1 MARFPVFL
9 ALLGWLASAA
19 AQAQTP
25 DVRGTVDGT
34 LGIQQQT
41 QARKDE
47 WAQQAGTLQSR
58 YRTAKADVAYLE
70 ARRDHQAGQVQALE
84 ARIAEFER
92 RLGESARLRGGI
104 GDTLSVILGRLERH
118 VARDLPFLPEER
130 ARRLAS
136 LKAELARP
144 DVTAAEK
151 LRRLLETLHVEAG
164 YGGTVELAEQVI
176 ELEGAPLSVDV
187 LKIGRLSLFWRTP
200 DGKRVGE
207 YDRSTAGWRELPR
220 KHARNI
226 GLAMDMASRTRPTE
240 LIALPLGRITP

>member
-1 MARFPVFL
+1 MARFSVFL
-9 ALLGWLASAA
+9 ALLGCLAA
-19 AQAQTP
+19 AAARAQAP

-41 QARKDE
+41 QARKDD

-70 ARRDHQAGQVQALE
+70 ARRDFQAGQVQAIE

-92 RLGESARLRGGI
+92 RLGEAVRLRNGI
-104 GDTLSVILGRLERH
+104 GDTLSVILGRLETH

-130 ARRLAS
+130 ARRLES

-144 DVTAAEK
+144 DVSSAEK
-151 LRRLLETLHVEAG
+151 LRRLLEALQVEAG
-164 YGGTVELAEQVI
+164 YGGTVEVGEQVI
-176 ELEGAPLSVDV
+176 GLDGSPLSVDV

-207 YDRSTAGWRELPR
+207 YDRASAGWRELPR
-220 KHARNI
+220 KHARSI
-226 GLAMDMASRTRPTE
+226 GMAMDMAARIRPTE
-240 LIALPLGRITP
+240 LIALPLGRVTP

>member
-1 MARFPVFL
+1 MARFSVFL

-19 AQAQTP
+19 AQAQSP

-34 LGIQQQT
+34 LGVQQQT
-41 QARKDE
+41 QVRKDE
-47 WAQQAGTLQSR
+47 WAQQAGALQSR
-58 YRTAKADVAYLE
+58 YRSAKADVAYLE
-70 ARRDHQAGQVQALE
+70 ARRDYQAGQVQALE

-92 RLGESARLRGGI
+92 RLGEAVRLRNGI
-104 GDTLSVILGRLERH
+104 GDTLSVILGRLEKH

-130 ARRLAS
+130 ARRLET

-144 DVTAAEK
+144 DVSSAEK
-151 LRRLLETLHVEAG
+151 LRRLLEALQVEAG
-164 YGGTVELAEQVI
+164 YGGTVEVGEQVI
-176 ELEGAPLSVDV
+176 SLDGSPLSVDV

-207 YDRSTAGWRELPR
+207 YDRAAAGWRELPR

-226 GLAMDMASRTRPTE
+226 GLAMDMASRIRPTE
-240 LIALPLGRITP
+240 LIALPLGRVTP

>member
-9 ALLGWLASAA
+9 ALLCWLAPAA
-19 AQAQTP
+19 AQAQAP

-41 QARKDE
+41 QVRKDE

-70 ARRDHQAGQVQALE
+70 ARRDYQAGQVQALE

-92 RLGESARLRGGI
+92 RLGEAVRLRNGI
-104 GDTLSVILGRLERH
+104 GDTLSVILDRLETH

-130 ARRLAS
+130 AHRLAS

-144 DVTAAEK
+144 DVSSAEK
-151 LRRLLETLHVEAG
+151 LRRLLEALQVEAG
-164 YGGTVELAEQVI
+164 YGGTVELNPQEIA
-176 ELEGAPLSVDV
+176 LDGSPLSVDV
-187 LKIGRLSLFWRTP
+187 LRIGRLSLFWRTP
-200 DGKRVGE
+200 DGKRAGE
-207 YDRSTAGWRELPR
+207 YDRASASWRELPR
-220 KHARNI
+220 KHARAI
-226 GLAMDMASRTRPTE
+226 GEAMDMAARVRPTE
-240 LIALPLGRITP
+240 LIALPLGRIAR